1 MNKILLVCHFP
12 HRWFELYKKQNIM
25 VKYIMKKCPNCHKK
39 CIDVLEYSGKCPC
52 CKEAIQTPVFFSVYL
67 MIFLMIIMSVGVYIN
82 SYFLITFAFLMIVI
96 YKLFSYQIDL
106 LLFPLMVKNE

>member
-1 MNKILLVCHFP
+1 
-12 HRWFELYKKQNIM
+12 M

-52 CKEAIQTPVFFSVYL
+52 CKEVIQTPVFFSAYL
-67 MIFLMIIMSVGVYIN
+67 MIVLMIVMSVGAYIN
-82 SYFLITFAFLMIVI
+82 SYFLMTFAFLMIVI

>member
-1 MNKILLVCHFP
+1 MI
-12 HRWFELYKKQNIM
+12 
-25 VKYIMKKCPNCHKK
+25 
-39 CIDVLEYSGKCPC
+39 
-52 CKEAIQTPVFFSVYL
+52 AL
-67 MIFLMIIMSVGVYIN
+67 MIVMSVGVYIN

>member
-1 MNKILLVCHFP
+1 
-12 HRWFELYKKQNIM
+12 M

-52 CKEAIQTPVFFSVYL
+52 CKEAIQTPVFFSAYL
-67 MIFLMIIMSVGVYIN
+67 MIVLMIVMSVGVYIN

>member
-1 MNKILLVCHFP
+1 
-12 HRWFELYKKQNIM
+12 
-25 VKYIMKKCPNCHKK
+25 MKKCPNCHKK

-52 CKEAIQTPVFFSVYL
+52 CKEDIRIPVFFSAYL
-67 MIFLMIIMSVGVYIN
+67 MIVLMIVMSVGAYIN
-82 SYFLITFAFLMIVI
+82 SYFLMTFAFLMIVI